1 MPACGITT
9 PAVFRQSSDVRVELA
24 DRWTVAVPV
33 TDPDSLP
40 DHRARPRDLDRLL
53 DLLLLSVLTAGPAH
67 GYAVIDL
74 VNADSGG
81 VFDLQQGTVY
91 PILHRLEQESL
102 IKSRWVARA
111 GRQRRE
117 YEITSDGRDR
127 LDAARADWK
136 RFSRG
141 VRGVIGEA
149 T

>member
-1 MPACGITT
+1 MKGEIL
-9 PAVFRQSSDVRVELA
+9 RG
-24 DRWTVAVPV
+24 
-33 TDPDSLP
+33 
-40 DHRARPRDLDRLL
+40 HLDM
-53 DLLLLSVLTAGPAH
+53 LLLAALARGPAH
-67 GYAVIDL
+67 GYAVIEL

-91 PILHRLEQESL
+91 PILHRLEQENL
-102 IKSRWVARA
+102 IKSRWVAHA